1 MAHVKA
7 TALKPFT
14 YKGKQYLAGDEV
26 SFEKEA
32 HAARHE
38 KVDLVKLDRETEKKV
53 EAAIEKQAE
62 KKANAG
68 PNAKK

>member
-7 TALKPFT
+7 TALKPFN
-14 YKGKQYLAGDEV
+14 YKGKLYQIGDEV
-26 SFEKEA
+26 TFEKEA

-53 EAAIEKQAE
+53 EAAVEKE
-62 KKANAG
+62 KNSKAG
-68 PNAKK
+68 PGKK